1 MHDDQT
7 AFLLNEKGQRLPLHP
22 ENRALPASTNVTSD
36 FVDKAVNQL
45 GYVLF
50 TLAHRAAVIELSP
63 HSVQPRAARQASRI
77 VTSTEAECVLLARA
91 GDTWRRSKY
100 EFFASKRVARA
111 VLLWL
116 ARSAER
122 RAAFERRVRAMVAIG
137 EIEDDLS
144 LPAPGYAVQVFDIDG
159 FVDAH
164 RRARSGDLRGTGFQR
179 CRRFSGRHR
188 GYAERA
194 GRCGHQ

>member
-1 MHDDQT
+1 MHDDKT

-22 ENRALPASTNVTSD
+22 ENRALPASTGATSD

-100 EFFASKRVARA
+100 EFFASTRIARA
-111 VLLWL
+111 ALLWL
-116 ARSAER
+116 ARTAETK
-122 RAAFERRVRAMVAIG
+122 AAFEKRVRAMAAIG
-137 EIEDDLS
+137 EIEDDLW
-144 LPAPGYAVQVFDIDG
+144 LPAPFYSAQVFDVDG
-159 FVDAH
+159 FDDAH
-164 RRARSGDLRGTGFQR
+164 RRARSGDLRGTGFAR
-179 CRRFSGRHR
+179 CRQPSGRHR
-188 GYAERA
+188 GHAERA